1 MGTNMLYFGDCL
13 DVMADMDASSVDLI
27 YADPPFC
34 TGKDWGDFDDRWDSM
49 QAFVGWLRERMVQ
62 CRRILKSTGSIYL
75 HCDPTASHYIK
86 VMMDGVFGKGSFK
99 NEIVW
104 RRNESGAKGSQHT
117 PSSWGSNA
125 DFILFYT
132 KSSNTIFEPRNKQ
145 LSVDDIK
152 RLFPK
157 VNETGEKY
165 NTKMT
170 AWCSPSMG
178 DRPNLCYAFQGI
190 YPPYSSGWRLSQM
203 RMEEEYA
210 KGNIVIK
217 DGKLERRSY
226 AKDYRGVSPGNV
238 WTDTSLLLGA
248 QSSERL
254 GYPTQKPVA
263 LLDRIIKASSNAG
276 DVVLDPFCGSGT
288 SLVSAFRNGRKYIG
302 IDNNPDAVALAE
314 GRMS

>member
-1 MGTNMLYFGDCL
+1 
-13 DVMADMDASSVDLI
+13 
-27 YADPPFC
+27 
-34 TGKDWGDFDDRWDSM
+34 
-49 QAFVGWLRERMVQ
+49 
-62 CRRILKSTGSIYL
+62 
-75 HCDPTASHYIK
+75 
-86 VMMDGVFGKGSFK
+86 
-99 NEIVW
+99 
-104 RRNESGAKGSQHT
+104 
-117 PSSWGSNA
+117 
-125 DFILFYT
+125 
-132 KSSNTIFEPRNKQ
+132 
-145 LSVDDIK
+145 
-152 RLFPK
+152 
-157 VNETGEKY
+157 
-165 NTKMT
+165 
-170 AWCSPSMG
+170 
-178 DRPNLCYAFQGI
+178 
-190 YPPYSSGWRLSQM
+190 M

-302 IDNNPDAVALAE
+302 IDANPDAVALAE